1 MQLRT
6 EDLIIIERALKY
18 YQKYGVAHDDL
29 IEGVETALHRI
40 ECYRNNYETDW
51 VPK

>member
-1 MQLRT
+1 MQLRN

-29 IEGVETALHRI
+29 MEGVEQALIRT
-40 ECYRNNYETDW
+40 ECYRKNYETDD
-51 VPK
+51 